1 MIGKLARWMT
11 IRTAAYAIKRGTD
24 PVEIRAALE
33 RSQSRQT
40 PEWRE
45 GVMSAAIRKATVGD

>member
-1 MIGKLARWMT
+1 MIGRLARWMT
-11 IRTAAYAIKRGTD
+11 VRTAAYAIKRGAD
-24 PVEIRAALE
+24 PVKIRQALE

-45 GVMSAAIRKATVGD
+45 GVMSAAIRKAAVG